1 MKNKKLAKLLIE
13 QEFIERDSNDNKI
26 TPEDLEIYNILLNE
40 LDKEKYYPDEITV
53 ADDVIKHINVEEEK
67 KDLIKYNGI
76 IILVVTIFFLI
87 TLIFCMSL
95 NSSLLNNIFHFINQH
110 QSNLIFIIIIF
121 LFTLIINLF
130 LRIIRVISLK
140 KRHY

>member
-110 QSNLIFIIIIF
+110 Q
-121 LFTLIINLF
+121 
-130 LRIIRVISLK
+130 
-140 KRHY
+140 